1 MMMGYYSG
9 TLYVLFGL
17 DFLLTCVFSDCIGFF
32 EGNGKGGVYICMRKG
47 TFFFVLMVSL
57 FLPSSHSRIYIYTYL
72 ISITQ

>member
-47 TFFFVLMVSL
+47 TFFHLNGKFI
-57 FLPSSHSRIYIYTYL
+57 SSIFSQQDIYIPT
-72 ISITQ
+72 